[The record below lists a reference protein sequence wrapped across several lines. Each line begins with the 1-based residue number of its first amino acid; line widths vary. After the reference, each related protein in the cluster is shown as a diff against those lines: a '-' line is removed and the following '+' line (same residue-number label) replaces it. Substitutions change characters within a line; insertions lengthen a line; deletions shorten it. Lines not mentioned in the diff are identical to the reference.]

1 MNRAV
6 GDDKWGVKGNKQ
18 TISYGGKLVR
28 DLLENEEYILLNNLD
43 IVEGGPWTWV
53 SRSDPRVR
61 SCLDLAIVSRSLL
74 PFVYKVVVDKDRD
87 FTE

>member
-43 IVEGGPWTWV
+43 IVCRGRAMDMGKQ
-53 SRSDPRVR
+53 VR
-61 SCLDLAIVSRSLL
+61 
-74 PFVYKVVVDKDRD
+74 P
-87 FTE
+87 